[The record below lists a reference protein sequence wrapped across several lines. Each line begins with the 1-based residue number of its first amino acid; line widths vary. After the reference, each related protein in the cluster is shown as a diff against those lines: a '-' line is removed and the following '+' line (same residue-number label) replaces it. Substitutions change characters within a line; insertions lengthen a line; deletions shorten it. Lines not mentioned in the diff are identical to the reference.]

1 MRFSNKYFFAR
12 VKSFEK
18 SLFEILVCL
27 ESKFYLVFLG

>member
-1 MRFSNKYFFAR
+1 MRFSNKYFFTR
-12 VKSFEK
+12 VKIFEK